1 MSVCERITPSGPML
15 SRSWPGP
22 LPFAGSPS
30 TQKSCTRVP
39 APIRTLGNER
49 KSGLLKVHCL
59 GQALEDANHLQP
71 FPSIGQGWTPFLDA
85 VGELAELDVERLGN
99 VDVPQPHVTG
109 SHDQPVLG
117 VGFEGPEV
125 GIDVLD
131 VNPFVKDLDGRIPG

>member
-1 MSVCERITPSGPML
+1 MIVCERITPSGPMM
-15 SRSWPGP
+15 SGSSPGL

-39 APIRTLGNER
+39 VPIRTLGNER

-85 VGELAELDVERLGN
+85 VGELAALDVEQPGN
-99 VDVPQPHVTG
+99 VDVTPTHVH
-109 SHDQPVLG
+109 SP
-117 VGFEGPEV
+117 
-125 GIDVLD
+125 
-131 VNPFVKDLDGRIPG
+131 